1 MGLTAAMAQTKY
13 ESSRN
18 FNLSRSEIKFELK
31 SVFLKWH
38 QTCLQRKRVTVL
50 WFKGSTS
57 TYSDF
62 TITLTEDSIP
72 RLASSLIPYVWPIH
86 ISCSKIVT
94 SSVVVFLLKYGTMLA
109 PQRSLEEGGGVD
121 KIFLTYP

>member
-1 MGLTAAMAQTKY
+1 MSPEK
-13 ESSRN
+13 
-18 FNLSRSEIKFELK
+18 K
-31 SVFLKWH
+31 S
-38 QTCLQRKRVTVL
+38 
-50 WFKGSTS
+50 KGPTS

-86 ISCSKIVT
+86 ISCTKIVT
-94 SSVVVFLLKYGTMLA
+94 SSVVVFLLKYGTTLA
-109 PQRSLEEGGGVD
+109 PQRSLEGGGGVD